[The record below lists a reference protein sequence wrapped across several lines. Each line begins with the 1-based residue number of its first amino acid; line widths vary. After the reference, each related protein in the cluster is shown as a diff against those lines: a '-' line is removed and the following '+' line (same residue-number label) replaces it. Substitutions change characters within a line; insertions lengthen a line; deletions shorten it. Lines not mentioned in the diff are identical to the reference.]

1 MTSREPGDALL
12 AEELLFSPCGL
23 VLEKIPEQAGIS
35 KTPDFHILSWR
46 GLSGYC
52 ELKSPTGDDWLDR
65 KLAKAPPGQ
74 IVGGARH
81 DPTFNRIGRHIRK
94 AAEQFDAVNSA
105 RQLPN
110 VLVFVNHDDMSAP
123 SDLYETITG
132 CFPASD
138 GSHLLTMP
146 QTANWVSRHAARI
159 DLCIWINARKCA
171 VEKLLFIKA
180 QPDHTDAIKELF
192 RAVREAA

>member
-1 MTSREPGDALL
+1 MTTREVGDALL

-23 VLEKIPEQAGIS
+23 VLQKIPEQAGIS

-52 ELKSPTGDDWLDR
+52 ELKSPVGDDWLDR
-65 KLAKAPPGQ
+65 KLANAQPGV
-74 IVGGARH
+74 IVGGARP
-81 DPTFNRIGRHIRK
+81 DSSFNRIGRHIRN

-110 VLVFVNHDDMSAP
+110 VLVFVNHDDMSVP

-138 GSHLLTMP
+138 GSRVLTMLHR
-146 QTANWVSRHAARI
+146 ANWVSRRAARI
-159 DLCIWINARKCA
+159 DLCVWINARKRA
-171 VEKLLFIKA
+171 IKNLLFIKA
-180 QPDHTDAIKELF
+180 QPDHTGGLKELF